1 MSMSMPVSVAMVM
14 MVAKVIMV
22 VIVAVILG
30 RLGADIVDLHG
41 FVYSSDG

>member
-1 MSMSMPVSVAMVM
+1 MSMPVPVPMVM
-14 MVAKVIMV
+14 MVAMVIMV
-22 VIVAVILG
+22 VLFAGFLG